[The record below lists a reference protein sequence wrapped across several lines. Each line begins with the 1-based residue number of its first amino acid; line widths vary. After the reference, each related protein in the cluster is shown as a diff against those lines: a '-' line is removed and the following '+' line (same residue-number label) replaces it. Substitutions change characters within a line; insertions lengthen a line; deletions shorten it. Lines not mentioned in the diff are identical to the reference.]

1 MIVKKVLLVA
11 SAAALMSTPAWALP
25 GHAPSNH
32 GAKHAPTTTPAGPPS
47 TTPNNTDNP
56 GSANRN
62 SHANKGAG
70 NGKGDTGNQGA
81 NPGDQGKGNGKGSHP
96 GQSHKCMT
104 HKVGYVVS
112 GTLAEEQP
120 TKLTKNPDGTYSG
133 TLEVLV
139 THTNHHVAGGTG
151 KTVTEKIENA
161 HVTLGVAD
169 TDGDGVVE
177 LDDLKKGDQVK
188 LIGKI
193 TALSKKCSQT
203 GAGTITIRKIVFHPP
218 AV

>member
-1 MIVKKVLLVA
+1 MIVRKTLLAA
-11 SAAALMSTPAWALP
+11 SAVALMSTPAWALP
-25 GHAPSNH
+25 SQASSNQGTKHAPS
-32 GAKHAPTTTPAGPPS
+32 TTPVGAPS

-56 GSANRN
+56 GSVNRSSN
-62 SHANKGAG
+62 ANKG
-70 NGKGDTGNQGA
+70 NKGSSGS
-81 NPGDQGKGNGKGSHP
+81 NPGDKGKGNGKGSHP

-104 HKVGYVVS
+104 YKVGYVVS

-161 HVTLGVAD
+161 HVTLGLAD